1 MIAATAAAGLFAF
14 GGGINH
20 ASADTVQ
27 QATGAV
33 QQTYTVQAGDT
44 LSGIAAKFNT
54 TIDQLQ
60 QLNQL
65 PNINLLTV
73 GQQLK
78 INGQAV
84 QTAHQTAT
92 QTVTKWVPKT
102 IYHTVNVPVQSGA
115 NQSANNSRQAAVAQS
130 TPAVNNNVAANNSN
144 AGSNNTGNGN
154 TGLSSSEQAAKNWIV
169 QRESGGNYNARNGQ
183 YIGKYQLS
191 SSYLHGD
198 YSPANQDRV
207 ANQYVAQRYGNWGNA
222 AAHERAYGWY

>member
-1 MIAATAAAGLFAF
+1 MF
-14 GGGINH
+14 GGANH

-27 QATGAV
+27 TGAV

-84 QTAHQTAT
+84 QTAQQTSTAT

-102 IYHTVNVPVQSGA
+102 VYHTVNVPVQSGA
-115 NQSANNSRQAAVAQS
+115 NQNANNSRQAAVAQS
-130 TPAVNNNVAANNSN
+130 TPAVNNNNVAANNSN
-144 AGSNNTGNGN
+144 VGSNNAGNSN
-154 TGLSSSEQAAKNWIV
+154 TGLSSSEQAAKDWIV

-183 YIGKYQLS
+183 YVGKYQLS

-207 ANQYVAQRYGNWGNA
+207 ADQYVAQRYGGSWINA
-222 AAHERAYGWY
+222 QHHWEQFGWY